1 MLDNSVSTFEQTPNE
16 IYQFNYSKE
25 ELDEIRRIQGFSYI
39 RRPVI
44 VIIVLFFLLIP
55 NLISSPE
62 NHIIVFVSVIIMIML
77 FSIIVTVKNHNKVWT
92 ANIERIAESTY
103 ELDFYDNHV
112 IIKTHRNGEKVRE
125 CKCYYKDF
133 EWIYNSE
140 KWLFLVISG
149 QSYIIR
155 KYDLKE
161 NSILYAYMHG
171 NINKIK
177 EIEPL
182 NILNLISITLF
193 FASLYSIFIALFA
206 IGKLSSANGLFV
218 ENTWV
223 FFTLT
228 PLPLSS
234 LIFGCFLKSKGQK
247 YKLNF
252 ITGIII
258 TAFLCIY
265 GSFVFIF

>member
-1 MLDNSVSTFEQTPNE
+1 MLENSVNTLEQTPIESYRFNYDKSELNE
-16 IYQFNYSKE
+16 I
-25 ELDEIRRIQGFSYI
+25 RHIQVLSYI

-62 NHIIVFVSVIIMIML
+62 SHIIVFVSVIIMIML
-77 FSIIVTVKNHNKVWT
+77 FSIIVTVKNHNKLWT
-92 ANIERIAESTY
+92 ANIDRIAESTY

-112 IIKTHRNGEKVRE
+112 IIKIHRNGEKVRE
-125 CKCYYKDF
+125 SKCYYNDF
-133 EWIYNSE
+133 EWIHNSE

-171 NINKIK
+171 NIQKTK

-182 NILNLISITLF
+182 NVLNLISITLF

-206 IGKLSSANGLFV
+206 MGKLSSANGLFV

-228 PLPLSS
+228 PLPISS
-234 LIFGCFLKSKGQK
+234 IIFGCILKSKGKK